1 MTLISRRAR
10 VRASLTFVALVAA
23 LPAAAT
29 AQSTG
34 AHFEVHAN
42 QDVSAERIGLP
53 EFPGARA
60 SHDSSE
66 DANADVGFD
75 LGDVHFRL
83 LVSKFI
89 TSRTTAD
96 VLAFYRKPLAH
107 YGDVIECVGG
117 QPYGPITSTRGG
129 LTCDNEQTRDH
140 VHTET
145 DTHELRAGT
154 HERFRIV
161 AVEPGRI
168 GGTEFTLLLME
179 VPKNTSS
186 GDR

>member
-1 MTLISRRAR
+1 MSLIARRAR
-10 VRASLTFVALVAA
+10 VRASLAFLAFLVARPVA
-23 LPAAAT
+23 

-42 QDVSAERIGLP
+42 QDVSAAHIGLP

-60 SHDSSE
+60 ASDSSG

-83 LVSKFI
+83 LVSKYVTI
-89 TSRTTAD
+89 GTTAD
-96 VLAFYRKPLAH
+96 VLQFYRKALSR
-107 YGDVIECVGG
+107 YGDVLECVGG
-117 QPYGPITSTRGG
+117 RAYGPLTSTRGG
-129 LTCDNEQTRDH
+129 LTCSNDEGGKH
-140 VHTET
+140 LHIET

-154 HERFRIV
+154 RERFRIV
-161 AVEPGRI
+161 AVEPERAGDTR
-168 GGTEFTLLLME
+168 FTLLLME
-179 VPKNTSS
+179 VPKSTSA